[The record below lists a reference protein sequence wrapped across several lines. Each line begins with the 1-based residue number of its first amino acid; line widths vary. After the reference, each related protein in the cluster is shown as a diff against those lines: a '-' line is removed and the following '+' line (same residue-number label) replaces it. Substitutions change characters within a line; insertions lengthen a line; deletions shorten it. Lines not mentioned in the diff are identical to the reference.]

1 MRNAKVATSAHL
13 RVPCKPNYLY
23 VCSIKGCFFL
33 WLCAIIYCTS
43 KMDIGNIDEKV
54 SLIMKKLESLA
65 LPIGTR
71 EFSREDYETLF
82 PNGTIKTPIGIV
94 KLGFHQFEK
103 MEAKKRR
110 GLVAAMFFTLKEPV
124 VILPEERE
132 NKKSRIYIKS
142 IRELGSLKITYI
154 ISVVVDI
161 DGQAVA
167 ISTGKRKRKQIIQKI
182 KLARSFLYER

>member
-1 MRNAKVATSAHL
+1 
-13 RVPCKPNYLY
+13 
-23 VCSIKGCFFL
+23 
-33 WLCAIIYCTS
+33 
-43 KMDIGNIDEKV
+43 MDIGNIDEKV